1 MKTIRFIIILIAMTV
16 TASCEKMIEVDI
28 PNDQIDKETVFKDVQ
43 TANAAL
49 AGLYADVMKSS
60 PIAGGDLE
68 SYLSAYTDELDNH
81 TTVASD
87 SRDIFLNQQIDT
99 NTIVYNVWAGAY
111 KHIYSSNSIIEGV
124 TASTGISQ
132 ANKKY
137 LIGEALLIRSIML
150 FYLNQLF
157 GDIPYPESTDYKI
170 NNSIGKTPSVQ
181 VLSNLQKDLLEVS
194 SLLEDGYRNTE
205 RIYPNRMVARLLLAK
220 VYIAKQDWNEA
231 EKVLKEI
238 IQSGLYQMEPD
249 ITKVFQKTG
258 KHILWQMK
266 PNNNLSVPQ
275 AGLYYFTN
283 SAPSSYALTNALVNI
298 FPNEDLRKQKWM
310 APVFFNGLTYYRAEK
325 YKNRGGNNMTEYS
338 IIFRLEEVY
347 LLLGEVLA
355 EQDKIV
361 EAVPYI
367 NATRTRAQ
375 LTPLTASITKSIL
388 LDEILLEN
396 KREYFTEMGHRFLD
410 LKRTGKLNT
419 LQTTKPNWK
428 DYHKLWPVP
437 QKEIL
442 LNTNLKPQNT
452 GY

>member
-1 MKTIRFIIILIAMTV
+1 MRTIKIIILIIST
-16 TASCEKMIEVDI
+16 TLITSCEKMIEVDI
-28 PNDQIDKETVFKDVQ
+28 PNNQIDKETVFQDAQ

-49 AGLYADVMKSS
+49 ASLYADVMKSS

-68 SYLSAYTDELDNH
+68 SYLSAYTDEIDNY

-87 SRDIFLNQQIDT
+87 SKNLFLNQQIDT
-99 NTIVYNVWAGAY
+99 NTIIYNVWSTAY

-124 TASTGISQ
+124 NSSTGISNSQ
-132 ANKKY
+132 KKY
-137 LIGEALLIRSIML
+137 LIGEAMLIRSL
-150 FYLNQLF
+150 LFFYLNQLF
-157 GDIPYPESTDYKI
+157 NDIPYPESTDYKI
-170 NNSIGKTPSVQ
+170 NNIIKKTSSNQ
-181 VLSNLQKDLLEVS
+181 VLLNLEKDLIEVS
-194 SLLEDGYRNTE
+194 SLLDNNYRNVE

-220 VYIAKQDWNEA
+220 VYMAKKDWTNA
-231 EKVLKEI
+231 ENVLKEI
-238 IQSGLYQMEPD
+238 ILSGLYQMEPD
-249 ITKVFQKTG
+249 ISKVFQKNG
-258 KHILWQMK
+258 KHILWQLK

-283 SAPSSYALTNALVNI
+283 SAPSSYALTNALLNVFSNG
-298 FPNEDLRKQKWM
+298 DLRKQKWM
-310 APVFFNGLTYYRAEK
+310 APVFFNGMTYYRAEK

-347 LLLGEVLA
+347 LLLAEA
-355 EQDKIV
+355 MTEQDKIV
-361 EAVPYI
+361 EALPYI

-375 LTPLTASITKSIL
+375 LTPLTTSITKSAL

-396 KREYFTEMGHRFLD
+396 NREYFTEMGHRFLD

-419 LQTTKPNWK
+419 LQSIKPNWK
-428 DYHKLWPVP
+428 GYHNLWPIP